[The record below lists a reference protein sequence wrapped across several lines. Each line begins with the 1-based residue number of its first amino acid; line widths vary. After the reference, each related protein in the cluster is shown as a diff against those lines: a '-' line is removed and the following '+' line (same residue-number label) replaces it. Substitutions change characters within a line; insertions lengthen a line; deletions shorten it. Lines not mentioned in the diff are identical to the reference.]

1 MRVTMKRK
9 NIVIFLA
16 QIFLLLASWKAHG
29 EEVAIAVIV
38 NPDNPVTNLSLA
50 DLRRIFSGEK
60 RAWPGG
66 TPIKLIVRGPGAPER
81 EALLR
86 LLGISEGQYK
96 EFWTTQVFRGEAESE
111 PIAVPSFGMEKEAI
125 TALRGGIAM
134 VEANKVKP
142 DMKVVK
148 IDGLLPGEPGYK
160 LH

>member
-1 MRVTMKRK
+1 MTMKHK
-9 NIVIFLA
+9 SSI
-16 QIFLLLASWKAHG
+16 IFLLQLFLFLGSWDARA

-38 NPDNPVTNLSLA
+38 NPENPVTNISFA

-60 RAWPGG
+60 RTWPGG

-86 LLGISEGQYK
+86 LLGISESQYK
-96 EFWTTQVFRGEAESE
+96 EFWTTQVFRGEAQSE
-111 PIAVPSFGMEKEAI
+111 PILVPSFGMKKEAV

-134 VEANKVKP
+134 VEASKVKP